1 MGYRPDH
8 DYFAHYPVLRTS
20 DLDEARH
27 RVAEKFCDHK
37 LDMATR
43 DGKLRVSHNAVRG
56 RNLSVNYLSYGAD
69 VKVDPGYLDA
79 FYMFQIPLAGCARI
93 RHRDQEVVADV
104 HTGAV
109 LNPDRS
115 ALLQWD
121 AASRQIIFQIDA
133 THLETVATQLCG
145 APLPGPVRF
154 DMAVDFTNT
163 GGQRLYQSFMACAH
177 AIERSTL
184 FGGALSSAE
193 IQAEQTLV
201 EMLLTHQHSN
211 ISHILARVGDT
222 VRPHAIRCALDFMH
236 ANLAEPLRIDDISQA
251 CGINVRTLQKGF
263 RQALGQTPMQVL
275 RDARLDTAYYLLNAR
290 ADTNT
295 VSDAAYS
302 AGFSHL
308 GRFAL
313 QYRARFGHSPS
324 RRR

>member
-8 DYFAHYPVLRTS
+8 DYFTRHRVLRTS

-37 LDMATR
+37 LDMTTR
-43 DGKLRVSHNAVRG
+43 NGKLQVSHNAVRG

-69 VKVDPGYLDA
+69 VKVDPGYLGA
-79 FYMFQIPLAGCARI
+79 FYMFQIPLAGRAHI
-93 RHRDQEVVADV
+93 RHRDREVEADA

-115 ALLQWD
+115 AFLQWD

-133 THLETVATQLCG
+133 AHFETVATQLCG

-154 DMAVDFTNT
+154 DMAVDFTKT
-163 GGQRLYQSFMACAH
+163 AGQRLFQRFMACAQ
-177 AIERSTL
+177 AIERNTL
-184 FGGALSSAE
+184 FAGALSSAD

-201 EMLLTHQHSN
+201 EMLLTHQPSN
-211 ISHILARVGDT
+211 ISHILARTGDT
-222 VRPHAIRCALDFMH
+222 VRPRTIRRALDFMH
-236 ANLAEPLRIDDISQA
+236 ANLAEPLSISDISHA
-251 CGINVRTLQKGF
+251 CGVNARTLQKGF

-275 RDARLDTAYYLLNAR
+275 RDARLDTAYYLLNGR
-290 ADTNT
+290 ADTTT

-308 GRFAL
+308 GRFAM